1 MTADVLAKVFDPF
14 FTTKPVGKGTG
25 LGMSQVYGFAK
36 QSGGHVKIYSEV
48 GHGTTVKLYL
58 PRQIGAATIVERPE
72 ADIAPRGGLET
83 IVVVEDEERVRS
95 FAVEALR
102 ELGYTVLE
110 AVDGPSALAVMRAND
125 QVALLFTDVVMPGM
139 TGRELADESVQM
151 HPTLKVLFSTGY
163 TRNAIV
169 HNGVVDA
176 GTNFLQKPYSLNDL
190 ARKVRGVLDAVGPG
204 TIR

>member
-1 MTADVLAKVFDPF
+1 VLAKVFDPF

-25 LGMSQVYGFAK
+25 LGMSQVYGFAR

-58 PRQIGAATIVERPE
+58 PRQIGAATIVDRPKAE
-72 ADIAPRGGLET
+72 LAPRGGTET
-83 IVVVEDEERVRS
+83 ILVVEDDERVRS
-95 FAVEALR
+95 FTVEALR

-110 AVDGPSALAVMRAND
+110 AVDGPSALELMHADM

-139 TGRELADESVQM
+139 TGRELADKAIQV
-151 HPTLKVLFSTGY
+151 HPGLEVLFSTGY

-169 HNGVVDA
+169 HNGIVDA

-190 ARKVRGVLDAVGPG
+190 ARKVRAVLDAGG
-204 TIR
+204 ASAQR

>member
-1 MTADVLAKVFDPF
+1 
-14 FTTKPVGKGTG
+14 
-25 LGMSQVYGFAK
+25 VYGFAR

-58 PRQIGAATIVERPE
+58 PRQIGAATIVDRPKAE
-72 ADIAPRGGLET
+72 LAPRGGTET
-83 IVVVEDEERVRS
+83 ILVVEDDERVRS
-95 FAVEALR
+95 FTVEALR

-110 AVDGPSALAVMRAND
+110 AVDGPSALELMHADM

-139 TGRELADESVQM
+139 TGRELADKAIQV
-151 HPTLKVLFSTGY
+151 HPGLEVLFSTGY

-169 HNGVVDA
+169 HNGIVDA

-190 ARKVRGVLDAVGPG
+190 ARKVRAVLDAGG
-204 TIR
+204 ASAQR